1 MTDPRQK
8 LREAKE
14 GVERSTQKYE
24 MVVHHV
30 EDPGRIPFV
39 SPADRD
45 AIFTLSAAYDEQD
58 MGVSLPTEGDHAE
71 DTKHKEP
78 ATLKYWVVYL
88 KRIAERMDVPL
99 TEATAED
106 VNDLM
111 TTMRK
116 GDHPAVKDSGLANNS
131 IRNYQGVA
139 RRFYRYHDFGPDPE
153 EIAMISGDDTH
164 VDDRDMLTPEEI
176 DRIRNAADHPR
187 DLAIFDLL
195 LYTGQRNTAIRS
207 LRIRDVDVE
216 EGVYYLNEDADG
228 LKGADENGKKRPL
241 LGAVG
246 SIREWL
252 RYHPDSEN
260 PDAYLITGKPRY
272 SDVDSE
278 KMVSRNTIN
287 YALKGNGQSDGLKQ
301 KAEID
306 KPLSA
311 HKVRHNF
318 VTIAKREYE
327 VSDATIKWLIG
338 HSPDSQV
345 METTYAHLSD
355 EDRIREAEVGAGVR
369 EPDEE
374 NKSLSPDIC
383 HCGEPLPPDAR
394 ACPRCGSVWGPDA
407 QAVKQQVE
415 DDLWADKSEAEG
427 DEEEAV
433 DELKRLLRDNPGLL
447 DELRDAE

>member
-1 MTDPRQK
+1 MTDARQK

-14 GVERSTQKYE
+14 RLRRAVEAG
-24 MVVHHV
+24 
-30 EDPGRIPFV
+30 DV
-39 SPADRD
+39 SKADEE
-45 AIFTLSAAYDEQD
+45 AILELTAAYDEQD
-58 MGVSLPTEGDHAE
+58 MGVSLPSEGDHAE

-78 ATLKYWVVYL
+78 NTLTYWTVYL
-88 KRIAERMDVPL
+88 TRIADRMEVPL

-111 TTMRK
+111 TAMRK
-116 GDHPAVKDSGLANNS
+116 GDHPAVKADGLANNS
-131 IRNYQGVA
+131 IRNYQGVS
-139 RRFYRYHDFGPDPE
+139 RRFYRYQDFGPDPE
-153 EIAMISGDDTH
+153 DIVMISGDDTH

-176 DRIRNAADHPR
+176 DRIRNAATHPR

-207 LRIRDVDVE
+207 LRIRDVDLE
-216 EGVYYLNEDADG
+216 EGVYYLNEEADG

-272 SDVDSE
+272 SDVKPE
-278 KMVSRNTIN
+278 KMVSRNTLG
-287 YALKGNGQSDGLKQ
+287 YGMKGLKEE
-301 KAEID
+301 AEID
-306 KPLSA
+306 KPLNP
-311 HKVRHNF
+311 HNIRHNF

-327 VSDATIKWLIG
+327 LSDATIKWLIG

-355 EDRIREAEVGAGVR
+355 EDRIREAEVGAGIR

-374 NKSLSPDIC
+374 DKSLSPDVC
-383 HCGEPLPPDAR
+383 NCGEPLPSDAR
-394 ACPRCGSVWGPDA
+394 ACPRCGVVYAPDA

-427 DEEEAV
+427 DEEEAL
-433 DELKRLLRDNPGLL
+433 DELKRLVRENPGLL
-447 DELRDAE
+447 DDLTDA